1 MIIETAGVILG
12 IAGLVTAGVLMV
24 WLIDRFSRSRMM
36 RCPETGAITVVRV
49 VPVRTGEGKGL
60 GVTVQWCDSWLERKG
75 CTQGCLARY
84 SETGPGL
91 QVNLNALRPFDHHQE
106 HELRR

>member
-1 MIIETAGVILG
+1 MIIETAGGILG
-12 IAGLVTAGVLMV
+12 IAGLVTAGVLLV

-36 RCPETGAITVVRV
+36 RCPETGSITVVRV
-49 VPVRTGEGKGL
+49 VPAVGGEGKAP
-60 GVTVQWCDSWLERKG
+60 GVAVQWCESWPERKG

-91 QVNLNALRPFDHHQE
+91 QVNLNALRPFE
-106 HELRR
+106 PK

>member
-1 MIIETAGVILG
+1 MIIETAGGILA

-36 RCPETGAITVVRV
+36 RCPETGSITIVRV
-49 VPVRTGEGKGL
+49 MPATGGEGKAP
-60 GVTVQWCDSWLERKG
+60 GVAVQWCDSWPHRKG
-75 CTQGCLARY
+75 CAQGCLARY

-91 QVNLNALRPFDHHQE
+91 QVSLNALRPFDPQ
-106 HELRR
+106 

>member
-1 MIIETAGVILG
+1 MIIETAGGILA

-24 WLIDRFSRSRMM
+24 WLIDRFSKSRMM

-49 VPVRTGEGKGL
+49 MPAADGEGKGP
-60 GVTVQWCDSWLERKG
+60 GVAVQWCDSWPERKG

-91 QVNLNALRPFDHHQE
+91 QVNLNALRPFE
-106 HELRR
+106 PK